1 MAWTNEEILEKLG
14 TEAQVVPGAIM
25 VFRGKHIV
33 VAELTVGGGFVITP
47 EGMDI
52 LGAAVVVKALKK
64 PKKAVESA
72 NTSVDVTD
80 DFDLED

>member
-14 TEAQVVPGAIM
+14 AEAQVVPGAIM

-33 VAELTVGGGFVITP
+33 VAELAVGGGFVITP
-47 EGMDI
+47 EGTDI
-52 LGAAVVVKALKK
+52 LGTPVVKALKK

-72 NTSVDVTD
+72 ITLASDTD